1 MSRLPQ
7 RLTLIFDGA
16 WGFCTWSARIVE
28 RLDRGRRVTAEPY
41 QKSGVPA
48 SVGLTVEECEAAA
61 WAVSPGD
68 RRYRG
73 AGAINASL
81 AVATGIAL
89 PLLLYDL
96 PGIRQLEDLAYE
108 FIAAIRGKLPG
119 DKPHCSQHPEEC
131 R

>member
-1 MSRLPQ
+1 
-7 RLTLIFDGA
+7 
-16 WGFCTWSARIVE
+16 
-28 RLDRGRRVTAEPY
+28 VTAEPY
-41 QKSGVPA
+41 QKPGVPA

-73 AGAINASL
+73 AGAINDSL
-81 AVATGIAL
+81 AVAMGIAL

-108 FIAAIRGKLPG
+108 FIAATTRGKLPG
-119 DKPHCSQHPEEC
+119 DKPYCSQHTEEC

>member
-1 MSRLPQ
+1 MRLVQ
-7 RLTLIFDGA
+7 
-16 WGFCTWSARIVE
+16 
-28 RLDRGRRVTAEPY
+28 RLDRNRRVTAVPY
-41 QKSGVPA
+41 QKPGVPA

-119 DKPHCSQHPEEC
+119 DKPYCSQHPEEC